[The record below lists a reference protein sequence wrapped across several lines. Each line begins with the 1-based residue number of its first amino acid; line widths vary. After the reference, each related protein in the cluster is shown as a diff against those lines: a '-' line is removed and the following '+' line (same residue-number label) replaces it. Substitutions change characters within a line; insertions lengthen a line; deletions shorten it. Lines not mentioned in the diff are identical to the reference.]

1 MKERINNVINAFNIA
16 LLDGLYSSEEIISII
31 RNNSQLKE
39 VFTEDQLAHEPLR
52 EIMFGGKDILQGNS
66 GNVLFELIRK
76 KIDNPYFRDH
86 ITVLKILETMT
97 WASMVNN
104 SKADEIESLITFFEE
119 EQYMQITPAVMQRVK
134 KCVAGYEDFD
144 IDTYL
149 VDETV

>member
-1 MKERINNVINAFNIA
+1 MKERITNVINALNIA

-39 VFTEDQLAHEPLR
+39 VFTEDQLSREPLK
-52 EIMFGGKDILQGNS
+52 EIMFAGKDILLGQS
-66 GNVLFELIRK
+66 GNVLLELIRK
-76 KIDNPYFRDH
+76 KIDNPYFQSH

-97 WASMVNN
+97 WVWMVNN

-119 EQYMQITPAVMQRVK
+119 EQYMRITPAVMQRVK
-134 KCVAGYEDFD
+134 KCVTGYEDFD

-149 VDETV
+149 GDETV